1 VHTNPLDAQLVA
13 AGVSGDHEAFAA
25 LADRHRHR
33 AGAVVL
39 AMLGD
44 PAEAEDVVQEAL
56 LRAYTDLRRLRDP
69 NRFGGWLCGIA
80 VNLAK
85 MQLRRRNGLLSLEE
99 FADRLDVRETL
110 AASPEH
116 ELEGAELALVIR
128 RALANLPAGQREV
141 LLMHYSGGLSCAEIG
156 AHVGQS
162 TGAVRVRLYR
172 ARRRLRAELAELAPR
187 MRKETE
193 TVIEFEL
200 YDVVVHAVP
209 GGEDAPPRLTNER
222 LRIVVLGEKD
232 GERVLPI
239 WIGAAEG
246 DALAWHRGG
255 EATPRPLT
263 SDLMA
268 SLLETTGGRVE
279 SVTISSLRE
288 KTFYALVRVDVDGRS
303 QELDARPSDA
313 LNLAVRVGAPIFV
326 DEDVVAEAGFVASD
340 LPQRLNEEQEKLFGE
355 RPEKPGEWRSLS
367 PELVRLLWEPPSWR
381 R

>member
-1 VHTNPLDAQLVA
+1 
-13 AGVSGDHEAFAA
+13 
-25 LADRHRHR
+25 
-33 AGAVVL
+33 
-39 AMLGD
+39 M
-44 PAEAEDVVQEAL
+44 
-56 LRAYTDLRRLRDP
+56 
-69 NRFGGWLCGIA
+69 
-80 VNLAK
+80 
-85 MQLRRRNGLLSLEE
+85 
-99 FADRLDVRETL
+99 
-110 AASPEH
+110 
-116 ELEGAELALVIR
+116 
-128 RALANLPAGQREV
+128 
-141 LLMHYSGGLSCAEIG
+141 
-156 AHVGQS
+156 
-162 TGAVRVRLYR
+162 
-172 ARRRLRAELAELAPR
+172 
-187 MRKETE
+187 
-193 TVIEFEL
+193 IEFEL
-200 YDVVVHAVP
+200 YDVLVHAVP
-209 GGEDAPPRLTNER
+209 GEDAPPRLTNER

-288 KTFYALVRVDVDGRS
+288 KTFYALVRVGVDGRS

-326 DEDVVAEAGFVASD
+326 DEDVVAEAGFGASD
-340 LPQRLNEEQEKLFGE
+340 LPQRLDEEQEKLFGE